1 MKREYLDYEK
11 RQAMIEYLLNRAKE
25 ANRPLT
31 VAFVDETRTVISVTM
46 MDGMA
51 SRSVGLVSKK
61 AYTAAL
67 MGKRNA
73 DWWAQTKKLG
83 IGNDAMGD
91 PQMTY
96 LPGGTPILTADGDLI
111 GAIGVSGWAMEEDQ
125 MLADE
130 AVEYL
135 RSIQK

>member
-11 RQAMIEYLLNRAKE
+11 REIMIKYLLNRAGE
-25 ANRPLT
+25 AKKPIT
-31 VAFVDETRTVISVTM
+31 VAFVDESRTVVSVTM

-67 MGKRNA
+67 MGKRTA
-73 DWWAQTKKLG
+73 DWWEQIKKLG

-96 LPGGTPILTADGDLI
+96 LPGGAPIFTADGDLI
-111 GAIGVSGWAMEEDQ
+111 GAIGVSGWTMEEDQ

-130 AVEYL
+130 AVEHL
-135 RSIQK
+135 RGTLK

>member
-1 MKREYLDYEK
+1 
-11 RQAMIEYLLNRAKE
+11 
-25 ANRPLT
+25 
-31 VAFVDETRTVISVTM
+31 
-46 MDGMA
+46 MDI
-51 SRSVGLVSKK
+51 RNKLKK
-61 AYTAAL
+61 
-67 MGKRNA
+67 MCIR
-73 DWWAQTKKLG
+73 DR
-83 IGNDAMGD
+83 DSAMGD

-96 LPGGTPILTADGDLI
+96 LPGGTPIFTADGDLI

>member
-1 MKREYLDYEK
+1 MKREYLDFGK
-11 RQAMIEYLLNRAKE
+11 RQAMIGYLINRASE

-51 SRSVGLVSKK
+51 NRSVGLVSKK

-67 MGKRNA
+67 MGRRTA
-73 DWWAQTKKLG
+73 DWWAQTKELG
-83 IGNDAMGD
+83 IGNDSMGD

-96 LPGGTPILTADGDLI
+96 LPGGTPIFTADGDLI

-135 RSIQK
+135 KSIEK

>member
-11 RQAMIEYLLNRAKE
+11 RQLMTNYLIDRATK
-25 ANRPLT
+25 AGKPIT
-31 VAFVDETRTVISVTM
+31 MAFVDESRAVIDITM

-51 SRSVGLVSKK
+51 VRSVALVSKK

-67 MGKRNA
+67 MHKRTA
-73 DWWAQTKKLG
+73 DWWASMKKLG
-83 IGNDAMGD
+83 IDSFAMND

-96 LPGGTPILTADGDLI
+96 LPGGAPIFTEDGDLI
-111 GAIGVSGWAMEEDQ
+111 GAVGISGWTMEEDQ

-130 AVEYL
+130 AVAL
-135 RSIQK
+135 LKK